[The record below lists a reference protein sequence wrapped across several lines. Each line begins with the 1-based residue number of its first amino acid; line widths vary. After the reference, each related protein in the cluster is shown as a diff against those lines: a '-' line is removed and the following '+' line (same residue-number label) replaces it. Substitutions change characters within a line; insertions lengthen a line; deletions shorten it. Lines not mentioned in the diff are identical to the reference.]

1 MNKGI
6 IAVVSFFLTAFVLVV
21 GVSVVNASGKQN
33 VAAAPVQDSALLQ
46 QMSEREAAYQSLIAD
61 ANTRIQTLNQEV
73 LTLSSG
79 TPIVDAQASAAP
91 AQAALAPEQAA
102 QIALTE
108 VNNEDSLIQLPEL
121 VDYQGAPAY
130 EVRMTKGLLY
140 IDATNGSVL
149 FNSVPKQIDGTR
161 AAEIAGE
168 YLGGMDPRYA
178 IVKVTQLNGSPI
190 FEVNLNNYLVYID
203 PYGQIIK
210 AQVIQY
216 VDNSSTSS
224 GSSSSSNSNN
234 GSQSAPSTER
244 ESDDD

>member
-21 GVSVVNASGKQN
+21 GVSVVNATGKKAEL
-33 VAAAPVQDSALLQ
+33 AAAPAQDSVLLQ
-46 QMSEREAAYQSLIAD
+46 QMNEREVAYRALID
-61 ANTRIQTLNQEV
+61 EANNRIETLNQQV
-73 LTLSSG
+73 LTLSSA
-79 TPIVDAQASAAP
+79 TAVVEAP
-91 AQAALAPEQAA
+91 ANLAPEQAA
-102 QIALTE
+102 QIALMA

-121 VDYQGAPAY
+121 VGYEGNPAY

-140 IDATNGSVL
+140 IDAESGGVL
-149 FNSVPKQIDGTR
+149 FNSVPKRIDEKR

-178 IVKVTQLNGSPI
+178 IVKVTQLNGSSI

-224 GSSSSSNSNN
+224 GSSSSSSNSV
-234 GSQSAPSTER
+234 SQDAPSEDH
-244 ESDDD
+244 EEEDDD